1 MTDNT
6 TATAQ
11 KNVLILNFIQSIFI
25 TEKNK
30 NVSLPSTQ
38 LVAKRSNVFFYAFQP
53 EENDDMKTGRQQAV
67 LRMVSGAKLRLSKK
81 TRKAAA
87 LKNRKQ
93 KA

>member
-6 TATAQ
+6 TATAK

-38 LVAKRSNVFFYAFQP
+38 LVAKRNNVFFMRFNP
-53 EENDDMKTGRQQAV
+53 
-67 LRMVSGAKLRLSKK
+67 KK
-81 TRKAAA
+81 TTT
-87 LKNRKQ
+87 
-93 KA
+93 

>member
-53 EENDDMKTGRQQAV
+53 EENDDIKRAV
-67 LRMVSGAKLRLSKK
+67 NKQFSVWFRVQSYGFPPKRAKPR
-81 TRKAAA
+81 R
-87 LKNRKQ
+87 
-93 KA
+93 

>member
-11 KNVLILNFIQSIFI
+11 KNVLIFNFIQSIFI

-38 LVAKRSNVFFYAFQP
+38 LVAKRSNVFFMRFNP
-53 EENDDMKTGRQQAV
+53 
-67 LRMVSGAKLRLSKK
+67 KK
-81 TRKAAA
+81 TTT
-87 LKNRKQ
+87 
-93 KA
+93 